1 MNAVAH
7 ATRLGISRGW
17 IEFKQYL
24 RSPQEMTWAIVMSA
38 IFIGVLWFQR
48 DKTIEGASLALLTL
62 PSLLGMTIAQGG
74 FMGAASV
81 LSLDREDGTLL
92 RAKATPQGMV
102 GYLVA
107 RILYVTLTIIVSL
120 VMLVIPSLF
129 LVDGLMDISGEGF
142 FALFWVF
149 VLGLLATAPWGA
161 IVGSLVKSSSS
172 GFGLT
177 FLPLIGL
184 ISISGIFYPITAI
197 AGWLQVVAQAFPI
210 YWMGLGMRSAFLPD
224 SAAAAELTGSW
235 RTGET
240 VVVLVIWA
248 VIGMLIAPRILRRM
262 AQRESGSAM
271 EQRKHQAIQRGY

>member
-1 MNAVAH
+1 MNAVVH
-7 ATRLGISRGW
+7 AARLGISRGW

-24 RSPQEMTWAIVMSA
+24 RNPQEMIWTVMVSA
-38 IFIGVLWFQR
+38 IFIGVLWLQR
-48 DKTIEGASLALLTL
+48 GKNVEGLSLALLTL

-102 GYLVA
+102 GYLVS
-107 RILYVTLTIIVSL
+107 RILYVTLTIVVSL
-120 VMLVIPSLF
+120 VILAVPSLF
-129 LVDGLMDISGEGF
+129 LIEGLTNISGSGL
-142 FALFWVF
+142 FAFLWIF

-177 FLPLIGL
+177 FLPMIGL
-184 ISISGIFYPITAI
+184 VAISGIFYPITAM
-197 AGWLQVVAQAFPI
+197 AGWLQAAAQVFPV
-210 YWMGLGMRSAFLPD
+210 YWMGLGMRSAFLSD

-240 VVVLVIWA
+240 MLVLLIWA
-248 VIGMLIAPRILRRM
+248 VMGMLFAPRILRRM
-262 AQRESGSAM
+262 AQRESGSSM
-271 EQRKHQAIQRGY
+271 ERRKQQVIQRGY

>member
-1 MNAVAH
+1 MNAVTH

-24 RSPQEMTWAIVMSA
+24 RSPQEMIWTIVISA

-48 DKTIEGASLALLTL
+48 DQTIEGVSLALLTL

-102 GYLVA
+102 GYLVS
-107 RILYVTLTIIVSL
+107 RVLYVMLTIIVSL
-120 VMLVIPSLF
+120 VILVIPSLF
-129 LVDGLMDISGEGF
+129 LVNGLTNISGEG
-142 FALFWVF
+142 LFTLVWIF
-149 VLGLLATAPWGA
+149 ILGLLATAPWGA

-184 ISISGIFYPITAI
+184 ISISGIFYPITAM
-197 AGWLQVVAQAFPI
+197 AGWLQAVAQVFPM

-224 SAAAAELTGSW
+224 SAAAPELTGSW

-240 VVVLVIWA
+240 VVILVIWA
-248 VIGMLIAPRILRRM
+248 VIGMLIAPRVLRRM

>member
-7 ATRLGISRGW
+7 ATRLGIARGW
-17 IEFKQYL
+17 IEFKQFL
-24 RSPQEMTWAIVMSA
+24 RNPQEMAWTIVMST

-48 DKTIEGASLALLTL
+48 DQTVEGVSLALLTL

-74 FMGAASV
+74 FMGAAGV

-102 GYLVA
+102 GYLVS
-107 RILYVTLTIIVSL
+107 RVLYVMLTIIVSL
-120 VMLVIPSLF
+120 VILVIPSLF
-129 LVDGLMDISGEGF
+129 LINGIANISGEG
-142 FALFWVF
+142 LFTLVWIF
-149 VLGLLATAPWGA
+149 ILGLLATAPWGA

-184 ISISGIFYPITAI
+184 ISISGIFYPITAM
-197 AGWLQVVAQAFPI
+197 AGWLQAVAQVFPM

-224 SAAAAELTGSW
+224 SAAAAELAGSW

-240 VVVLVIWA
+240 VVILAIWA
-248 VIGMLIAPRILRRM
+248 IIGLIIAPRVLRRM

-271 EQRKHQAIQRGY
+271 EQRKHRAIQRGY

>member
-1 MNAVAH
+1 MNTIIH

-24 RSPQEMTWAIVMSA
+24 RSPQDMIWAIVMSG

-48 DKTIEGASLALLTL
+48 DQRIEGVSLALLTL

-74 FMGAASV
+74 FIGIASV

-92 RAKATPQGMV
+92 RAKATPNGMV
-102 GYLVA
+102 GYLVS
-107 RILYVTLTIIVSL
+107 RILYVTLTTILSL
-120 VMLVIPSLF
+120 AILAVPGLF
-129 LVDGLMDISGEGF
+129 LIDGLTNIPGDG
-142 FALFWVF
+142 LFTLVWIF

-161 IVGSLVKSSSS
+161 VVGSLVKSSSS

-184 ISISGIFYPITAI
+184 ISISGIFYPITAM
-197 AGWLQVVAQAFPI
+197 AGWVQAIAQLFPM

-224 SAAAAELTGSW
+224 SAAAAELAGSW

-240 VVVLVIWA
+240 IVVLAIWSI
-248 VIGMLIAPRILRRM
+248 IGLLLAPRILRRM
-262 AQRESGSAM
+262 AQRESGSTM
-271 EQRKHQAIQRGY
+271 EHRKQQAIQRGY